1 MIAKKKRMNELKK
14 VLAAQSLQDFTL
26 TEINKQAEVSLQ
38 SNQKSQQQSRP
49 YYNSFNFDNN
59 DLKSKYE
66 QEKYKREQVSSINI
80 LLTI

>member
-1 MIAKKKRMNELKK
+1 MNELKK

-66 QEKYKREQVSSINI
+66 QEKYNREQVSSINM

>member
-66 QEKYKREQVSSINI
+66 QEKYNREQVSSINM

>member
-38 SNQKSQQQSRP
+38 SNQKSQQQLRP

>member
-1 MIAKKKRMNELKK
+1 MNELKK